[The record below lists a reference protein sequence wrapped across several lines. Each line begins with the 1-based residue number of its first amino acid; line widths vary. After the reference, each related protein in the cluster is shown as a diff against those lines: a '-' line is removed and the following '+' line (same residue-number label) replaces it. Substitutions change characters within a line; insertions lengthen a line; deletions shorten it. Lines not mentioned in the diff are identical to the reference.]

1 MNKLQ
6 LCRYFL
12 QQKMGVKVSRLLT
25 RQQKKKRVVV
35 VGGGSFELDMSYI
48 TNRILAM
55 SFPAELMRAMYQNP
69 MIQVK
74 AFLQKKHPR
83 HYKVYNLCTEQAY
96 DPSLFNNLVERFPFD
111 DNHAPSIQMI
121 KEFCESVHSWL
132 SSDPKNVVFIH
143 CMAGKGRI
151 GLMASCYLVY
161 VGMLADEALPVYADH
176 KGSTNYLRVMTPSQR
191 RYVNYWR
198 RSLTFPDGC
207 LPEVSLPKPCSKELR
222 RIRLFDTKSVE
233 SIFFVVS
240 ELQEVTGDIYRSPV
254 DACRNFCRKVRKNCG
269 FGNSEI
275 EEEDTQKCLDHYF
288 CDKTVKVAGDVCV
301 TFYEKNIG
309 GRLFY
314 VCFNTGF
321 IENDVIQFSIA
332 ELDKVGTKGNSVA
345 GSEFRLEML
354 FSSANDKTNDS
365 MTES

>member
-1 MNKLQ
+1 
-6 LCRYFL
+6 
-12 QQKMGVKVSRLLT
+12 MGVKVSRLLT
-25 RQQKKKRVVV
+25 RQQKKRRVVV
-35 VGGGSFELDMSYI
+35 VGGGSYELDMSYI

-121 KEFCESVHSWL
+121 KGFCESVHSWL

-151 GLMASCYLVY
+151 GLMVSCYLVY
-161 VGMLADEALPVYADH
+161 VRMLAEEALPVYAD

-191 RYVNYWR
+191 RYVNYWQ

-207 LPEVSLPKPCSKELR
+207 LPE
-222 RIRLFDTKSVE
+222 
-233 SIFFVVS
+233 
-240 ELQEVTGDIYRSPV
+240 
-254 DACRNFCRKVRKNCG
+254 
-269 FGNSEI
+269 
-275 EEEDTQKCLDHYF
+275 
-288 CDKTVKVAGDVCV
+288 VAGDVCV

-321 IENDVIQFSIA
+321 IENDLIQFSIA
-332 ELDKVGTKGNSVA
+332 ELDKVGTKGNSIA

-354 FSSANDKTNDS
+354 FSPANDKPNDS
-365 MTES
+365 